1 MKKIWKKYTGNIKEA
16 IVVVGMTAGGLSIYL
31 FFYLVFWKD
40 WNFIK
45 KLGLNQTDVGYD
57 VYSDGTIFQGLIVP
71 GLVYLIM
78 FFIIFVVVAIP
89 SLIIWN
95 IIKDLLFKKRKE

>member
-1 MKKIWKKYTGNIKEA
+1 MKKIWEKFAVIINI
-16 IVVVGMTAGGLSIYL
+16 VLVLSVYL

-40 WNFIK
+40 WNFIE
-45 KLGLNQTDVGYD
+45 KLGLLEKVGEINIH
-57 VYSDGTIFQGLIVP
+57 SDGTIFWGLIVP

-78 FFIIFVVVAIP
+78 FIIIFVVVAIP

-95 IIKDLLFKKRKE
+95 TIKDLLFKKRNE

>member
-16 IVVVGMTAGGLSIYL
+16 ILVVGMTAGGLSIYL

-57 VYSDGTIFQGLIVP
+57 VYTEGTIFQGLIVP
-71 GLVYLIM
+71 GFVYLIM
-78 FFIIFVVVAIP
+78 FFI
-89 SLIIWN
+89 
-95 IIKDLLFKKRKE
+95 K

>member
-40 WNFIK
+40 WNFIE
-45 KLGLNQTDVGYD
+45 KLGLNETKVGE
-57 VYSDGTIFQGLIVP
+57 
-71 GLVYLIM
+71 M
-78 FFIIFVVVAIP
+78 VVH
-89 SLIIWN
+89 S
-95 IIKDLLFKKRKE
+95 DLLTINF

>member
-1 MKKIWKKYTGNIKEA
+1 MKKIWEKFAVIINI
-16 IVVVGMTAGGLSIYL
+16 VLGLSVYL

-40 WNFIK
+40 WNFIE
-45 KLGLNQTDVGYD
+45 KLGLLEKVGEID
-57 VYSDGTIFQGLIVP
+57 IHSDGTIFWGLIVP

-78 FFIIFVVVAIP
+78 FIIIFVVVAIP

-95 IIKDLLFKKRKE
+95 TIKDLLFKKRNE

>member
-1 MKKIWKKYTGNIKEA
+1 M
-16 IVVVGMTAGGLSIYL
+16 GLSVYL

-40 WNFIK
+40 WNFIE
-45 KLGLNQTDVGYD
+45 KLGLTQTKVGEI
-57 VYSDGTIFQGLIVP
+57 VVHSDGTIFWGLIVP

-78 FFIIFVVVAIP
+78 FIIIFVVVAIP

-95 IIKDLLFKKRKE
+95 TIKDLLFKKRNE

>member
-1 MKKIWKKYTGNIKEA
+1 MKKSWEEF
-16 IVVVGMTAGGLSIYL
+16 AGGIITIVLVLSFYL

-40 WNFIK
+40 WNFIE
-45 KLGLNQTDVGYD
+45 KLGLLEKVGEID
-57 VYSDGTIFQGLIVP
+57 IHSDGTIFWGLIVP

-78 FFIIFVVVAIP
+78 FIIILVVVGLP
-89 SLIIWN
+89 SLLIWN

>member
-1 MKKIWKKYTGNIKEA
+1 MKKTWKKYVGNIKEA
-16 IVVVGMTAGGLSIYL
+16 ILVVGTTAAGLSIYL

-40 WNFIK
+40 WNFIE
-45 KLGLNQTDVGYD
+45 KLGLLEKVGEINIH
-57 VYSDGTIFQGLIVP
+57 SDGTIFWGLIVP

-78 FFIIFVVVAIP
+78 FIIIFVVVAIP

-95 IIKDLLFKKRKE
+95 TIKDLLFKKRNE